1 MATLKDIKLKI
12 AGVKK
17 TQQITRAMNMVASAK
32 LRGAQ
37 ERMERFRPYAEKF
50 TEVLADLS
58 SRIEPDIHPLLTPAP
73 VVRNVDLIVLT
84 ADRGLCGSFN
94 TNLLAAA
101 EKFVADKKAHNVTT
115 NVYALGRKARD
126 YLRRRGYDI
135 YKDIVGQMGQVDM
148 DLATVI
154 GREETD
160 RFITGDTDE
169 VYLLYSRFAS
179 MASQVPT
186 ITQLLPISPP
196 RSEEVEEAEEAE
208 AGGVEYLMEPSAEE
222 IIFELLPRSV
232 NVKIYHGLLET
243 NTSEQAARMTAMD
256 NATRACKDMIAD
268 LTLAFNKARQ
278 AAITTELM
286 DIVGGAEAL
295 AKAS

>member
-50 TEVLADLS
+50 NEVLTDLS
-58 SRIEPDIHPLLTPAP
+58 ARIEPDIHPLLTVAPA
-73 VVRNVDLIVLT
+73 VRNVDLIVLT

-101 EKFVADKKAHNVTT
+101 EKFAAAKKEAGVAT
-115 NVYALGRKARD
+115 NIYAIGRRGRD
-126 YLRRRGYDI
+126 FLRRRGYDI
-135 YKDIVGQMGQVDM
+135 FETLVGQMGQVDM
-148 DLATVI
+148 DLAGAV
-154 GREETD
+154 GQQETD
-160 RFITGDTDE
+160 RFVTGDADE
-169 VYLLYSRFAS
+169 VYLLYSRFVN

-186 ITQLLPISPP
+186 IVQLLPISPP
-196 RSEEVEEAEEAE
+196 RAEEAPEE
-208 AGGVEYLMEPSAEE
+208 AGEGAVAVEYLLEPSAEE
-222 IIFELLPRSV
+222 IIFELLPRSI
-232 NVKIYHGLLET
+232 NVRIYHGLLET

-256 NATRACKDMIAD
+256 NATKACKDMIAD

>member
-50 TEVLADLS
+50 NEVLTDLS
-58 SRIEPDIHPLLTPAP
+58 GRIEPDIHPLLTVAPA
-73 VVRNVDLIVLT
+73 VTKVDLIVLT

-94 TNLLAAA
+94 TNLLSAA
-101 EKFVADKKAHNVTT
+101 EKFIAAKKAAGVTVNVF
-115 NVYALGRKARD
+115 AMGRRGRD
-126 YLRRRGYDI
+126 FLRRRGYDI
-135 YKDIVGQMGQVDM
+135 FKDIVGQMGQIDM
-148 DLATVI
+148 DLANII
-154 GREETD
+154 GQQETD
-160 RFITGDTDE
+160 RFLTGEADE
-169 VYLLYSRFAS
+169 VYLLYSRFAN
-179 MASQVPT
+179 MGSQVPE
-186 ITQLLPISPP
+186 ISPLLPIAPP
-196 RSEEVEEAEEAE
+196 QVEEPVEEAA
-208 AGGVEYLMEPSAEE
+208 AGVEYLLEPSAEE

-243 NTSEQAARMTAMD
+243 STSEQAARMTAMD
-256 NATRACKDMIAD
+256 NATRACKDMITD

>member
-37 ERMERFRPYAEKF
+37 ERMERFRPYAQKF
-50 TEVLADLS
+50 NEVLADVS
-58 SRIEPDIHPLLTPAP
+58 ARIEPDIHPLLTAVPA
-73 VVRNVDLIVLT
+73 VRTVDLIVLT

-94 TNLLAAA
+94 TNLLSAA
-101 EKFVADKKAHNVTT
+101 EKFVAAKKAAGIAT
-115 NVYALGRKARD
+115 NIYAIGRRGRD

-135 YKDIVGQMGQVDM
+135 FETLVGQMGQVDM
-148 DLATVI
+148 ELAGAV
-154 GREETD
+154 GQQETD
-160 RFITGDTDE
+160 RFIAGEADE
-169 VYLLYSRFAS
+169 VYLLYSRFAN
-179 MASQVPT
+179 MGSQVPT
-186 ITQLLPISPP
+186 IAPLLPISPP
-196 RSEEVEEAEEAE
+196 AAEEAVGE
-208 AGGVEYLMEPSAEE
+208 AGEGAMAVEYLLEPSAEE

-256 NATRACKDMIAD
+256 NATKACKDMIAD
-268 LTLAFNKARQ
+268 LTLAYNKARQ

>member
-1 MATLKDIKLKI
+1 MATLKDIQTKI

-37 ERMERFRPYAEKF
+37 ERMERFRPYAAKF
-50 TEVLADLS
+50 NEVLADLAT
-58 SRIEPDIHPLLTPAP
+58 RIEPDIHPLLTAVPD
-73 VVRNVDLIVLT
+73 VKKVDLIVLT

-94 TNLLAAA
+94 TNLVVAS
-101 EKFVADKKAHNVTT
+101 EKFVAEKKQAGIDVSI
-115 NVYALGRKARD
+115 YAVGRRGRD

-135 YKDIVGQMGQVDM
+135 YKDIIGQMGQIDM
-148 DLATVI
+148 DVATLI
-154 GREETD
+154 GQDVTD
-160 RFITGDTDE
+160 RFISGEADE
-169 VYLLYSRFAS
+169 VYLVYSRFVS
-179 MASQVPT
+179 MAQQVPT
-186 ITQLLPISPP
+186 LVQVLPIVPP
-196 RSEEVEEAEEAE
+196 APEEAEEKTEEGVA
-208 AGGVEYLMEPSAEE
+208 VEYLMEPSAEE

-232 NVKIYHGLLET
+232 NVRMYAGLLET
-243 NTSEQAARMTAMD
+243 STSENAARMTAMD
-256 NATRACKDMIAD
+256 NATKACKDMIAD
-268 LTLAFNKARQ
+268 LTLAYNKARQ